1 MQQPK
6 TPNTRRIRQVS
17 VTNLFGIFNHVIPL
31 NMDEHITIVHGP
43 NGFGKTVMLKLLYA
57 LFSQSHRLLQITPFD
72 EFRIDFEDNTSFWV
86 SKTLQSQ
93 GLTGDEHSIKHEI
106 VFQATG
112 EEPYT
117 LPSRTLIKGSTFPSS
132 LIERL
137 IPDLER
143 VGGSTWKNRLT
154 GEILSLEDIVNQ
166 FGDRLPTGINSIRAR
181 MPKWLAD
188 MRASVPIGFI
198 ETQRLLSST
207 QTRRSEYAVTEAS
220 KHIVEVIKGKL
231 AESAN
236 LSQSL
241 DSTFPQRAIRPTAQQ
256 LQVTKDELLKKLQKL
271 EEKRSGLMTVGLL
284 DQETGPRF
292 PMSYDQRID
301 ETTKTVLAVYAEDT
315 ERKLGI
321 FDELARKIDLLTT
334 IINNL
339 FLYKAMTINK
349 ERGLVFTTRNGVIL
363 PLEDLSS
370 GEQHELV
377 LFYDLLFNVSS
388 GTLILIDEP
397 ELSLHVVWQRQFL
410 KDIQEVTKLT
420 KIDIILATHSPGI
433 IDDRRDLLVRLK
445 GPENGKLEE
454 ANGK

>member
-6 TPNTRRIRQVS
+6 TPNTKRIRQIS

-31 NMDEHITIVHGP
+31 KMDEHITIIHGP
-43 NGFGKTVMLKLLYA
+43 NGFGKTVMLKLLHA
-57 LFSQSHRLLQITPFD
+57 LFSQSHHLLQTTPFD

-117 LPSRTLIKGSTFPSS
+117 LPSRTLIKGSPFSSS

-137 IPDLER
+137 IPNLER
-143 VGGSTWKNRLT
+143 VGAGIWKNRHT
-154 GEILSLEDIVNQ
+154 DEILSLEDVMNQ
-166 FGDRLPTGINSIRAR
+166 FFGDRLPTEIDSIRVR

-334 IINNL
+334 IINNR
-339 FLYKAMTINK
+339 FLYKTLTLNK
-349 ERGLVFTTRNGVIL
+349 ENGLVFTTKNAISL
-363 PLEDLSS
+363 PLENLSS

-377 LFYDLLFNVSS
+377 LFYNLLFRVTPGS
-388 GTLILIDEP
+388 LILIDEP

-410 KDIQEVTKLT
+410 KDIQQVAELT
-420 KIDIILATHSPGI
+420 NIDIILATHSPSI
-433 IDDRRDLLVRLK
+433 ISDRRDLVVGLK
-445 GPENGKLEE
+445 GPEDGRL
-454 ANGK
+454 